1 VSVPEYDAGADHVS
15 AIQAGVPQVLSTRFA
30 VMTGGD
36 ASVVSVDVAEYAEV
50 PPEFTAATRKSYA
63 VEPAR
68 PVTVTLVDVD
78 AACANV
84 VQDPDG
90 EVRY

>member
-1 VSVPEYDAGADHVS
+1 
-15 AIQAGVPQVLSTRFA
+15 
-30 VMTGGD
+30 M
-36 ASVVSVDVAEYAEV
+36 
-50 PPEFTAATRKSYA
+50 PPEFTAATRKSYV

-68 PVTVTLVDVD
+68 PVTVTLVDAD

-84 VQDPDG
+84 VQVPDG